1 MGTTTIHT
9 MPWLQ
14 STNLTLPAP
23 VTGTLSKAVLPTNTN
38 IKDAIDCLVKHG
50 VAAIE
55 SKEMILPPWK
65 EMEEVFSKLDH
76 ETVDLVNSFYDEKK
90 IIKTGFEEG
99 QGINIDKKTA
109 FDINPERLEALRS
122 SGVLN
127 RFPEFPK
134 LMDFFSTSEQFTK
147 DCLAALAVHTGDPS
161 LLNLSSTNFRMIDY
175 PAGQGS
181 CNLHRD
187 FGLLTLLQQDHVGG
201 LEVEVEGHLQ
211 PVPANT
217 TLLLAGWC
225 LHIRSNGLIPAPLH
239 RVIAPKHRRHSA
251 VVFLAPPKDLLL
263 EPLSTLGPPVFR
275 SLHVKELKEIMA
287 KRWRVRE
294 GTFAPED
301 EEDKSTS
308 QDDIVNNLVKI

>member
-1 MGTTTIHT
+1 MGTTTTHT

-90 IIKTGFEEG
+90 
-99 QGINIDKKTA
+99 TA

-134 LMDFFSTSEQFTK
+134 LMNFFSTSEQFTK
-147 DCLAALAVHTGDPS
+147 DCLGALAVHTGDPS

-175 PAGQGS
+175 PAGQGT

-187 FGLLTLLQQDHVGG
+187 FGLLTLVQQDEVGG
-201 LEVEVEGHLQ
+201 LEVEVEGRLQ
-211 PVPANT
+211 PVP
-217 TLLLAGWC
+217 
-225 LHIRSNGLIPAPLH
+225 
-239 RVIAPKHRRHSA
+239 
-251 VVFLAPPKDLLL
+251 
-263 EPLSTLGPPVFR
+263 
-275 SLHVKELKEIMA
+275 
-287 KRWRVRE
+287 
-294 GTFAPED
+294 
-301 EEDKSTS
+301 
-308 QDDIVNNLVKI
+308 